1 MSSTEFASRT
11 RALERGTRELL
22 ASRVRPPSRLSDP
35 ELRKNLERLYRA
47 MVDAQRLA
55 GTGDLDESKQ
65 NDLLAR
71 LDGVDPTEL
80 NSQSLGLVLEAIDE
94 FLIEHGDALFICQLL
109 AAEYMRARAESG
121 TTVLTWTD
129 LFPGPP
135 LDVSMRFEAGQH
147 VEKPELDEAR
157 NRLLELFR
165 ARGASYGLHRAR
177 TLARAR
183 RLLWLLPVLAALITG
198 LIVSMDIAVA
208 GQSWR
213 GGLVAAFAGALG
225 ASLSGA
231 YKLRDQAPRVSELRI
246 FGYLFA
252 VQPLLGAAAGVFVA
266 LVLSSGILKVADA
279 GDEWATRAVVAFV
292 AGFSEPFLLKVV
304 DRVAGT
310 GGAKA
315 PTG

>member
-1 MSSTEFASRT
+1 MGSTDFDART
-11 RALERGTRELL
+11 RTLEQATRDLL
-22 ASRVRPPSRLSDP
+22 SSRVRPPSRLSDP

-55 GTGDLDESKQ
+55 RTGALDEPARA
-65 NDLLAR
+65 DLLAR
-71 LDGVDPTEL
+71 LDGVDPTKL
-80 NSQSLGLVLEAIDE
+80 NSQSLGLILEAIDE
-94 FLIEHGDALFICQLL
+94 FLIERGDALFICQLL

-135 LDVSMRFEAGQH
+135 LDASKRFEAGEEVDRKQ
-147 VEKPELDEAR
+147 LDEAR
-157 NRLLELFR
+157 NCLLELFR

-183 RLLWLLPVLAALITG
+183 RLLWLLPVLAALLTG
-198 LIVSMDIAVA
+198 LIVTIDIAVP
-208 GQSWR
+208 GESWR

-231 YKLRDQAPRVSELRI
+231 YKLRDQAPRVSELRV

-266 LVLSSGILKVADA
+266 LVLSSGILTVAD
-279 GDEWATRAVVAFV
+279 GGNEWATRAVVAFV

-304 DRVAGT
+304 DRVAGS

>member
-1 MSSTEFASRT
+1 MTHFADRT
-11 RALERGTRELL
+11 RTLEHATRDLL

-55 GTGDLDESKQ
+55 GTGDLDESERTE
-65 NDLLAR
+65 LLAR
-71 LDGVDPTEL
+71 LDGVEPSAL

-94 FLIEHGDALFICQLL
+94 FLIEHGDDLFICQLL

-129 LFPGPP
+129 LFPGGP
-135 LDVSMRFEAGQH
+135 LPASEQFKSG
-147 VEKPELDEAR
+147 EKVDAAQLDEAR
-157 NRLLELFR
+157 NHLLELFR

-183 RLLWLLPVLAALITG
+183 RLLWLLPVLAALLTG
-198 LIVSMDIAVA
+198 LIVSMDIAVK

-231 YKLRDQAPRVSELRI
+231 YKLRDQAPRVSELRV

-266 LVLSSGILKVADA
+266 LVLASGILKVADA

-304 DRVAGT
+304 DRVAGS

>member
-1 MSSTEFASRT
+1 MSSTHFADRT
-11 RALERGTRELL
+11 RTLEHATRDLL

-55 GTGDLDESKQ
+55 GTGDLDEAARTE
-65 NDLLAR
+65 LLAR
-71 LDGVDPTEL
+71 LEGVDPTGL
-80 NSQSLGLVLEAIDE
+80 NSQSLGLMLEAIDE
-94 FLIEHGDALFICQLL
+94 FLIEHGDDLFICQLL
-109 AAEYMRARAESG
+109 AAEYMRAQAESG
-121 TTVLTWTD
+121 TTVLMWTD
-129 LFPGPP
+129 LFPGGP
-135 LDVSMRFEAGQH
+135 VAASKQFESGEQVDAAQ
-147 VEKPELDEAR
+147 LDEAR

-183 RLLWLLPVLAALITG
+183 RLLWLLPVLAVLLTG
-198 LIVSMDIAVA
+198 LIVSMDIAVK

-231 YKLRDQAPRVSELRI
+231 YKLRDQAPRVSELRV

-279 GDEWATRAVVAFV
+279 GDEWATRAVLAFV

-304 DRVAGT
+304 DRVAGS
-310 GGAKA
+310 GGAKPA
-315 PTG
+315 TG